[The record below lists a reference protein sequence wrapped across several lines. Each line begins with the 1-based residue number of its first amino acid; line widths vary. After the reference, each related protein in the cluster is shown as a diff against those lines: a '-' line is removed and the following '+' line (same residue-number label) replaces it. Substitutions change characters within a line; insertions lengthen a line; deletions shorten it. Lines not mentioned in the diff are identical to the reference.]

1 MQITNMRIEE
11 KVIYPELS
19 FVLVG
24 IFFEA
29 HNELGRYCNEKQY
42 CDLIESKLKERKINY
57 EREKILEKYFPEE
70 KAGRHKIDFLIENKI
85 IIEVKATNYIGR
97 EGYFQT
103 RRYLGVLNKKLAIL
117 VNFRD
122 KFLRPRRILNSSAST

>member
-24 IFFEA
+24 IFFEV

-42 CDLIESKLKERKINY
+42 CDLIESKLKERKINH
-57 EREKILEKYFPEE
+57 EREKTLEKYFPEE

-85 IIEVKATNYIGR
+85 VIEVKATNYIGH